1 MTEARAIAEHGSR
14 IIAARERAWAAI
26 QDQHPDV
33 PDVVIVTGPGPARK
47 TLEGD
52 QLRGHHWPG
61 GAGPVIATSRPA
73 LHQRCSPTIPLPRK
87 HQPREHLRLR
97 VAV

>member
-14 IIAARERAWAAI
+14 IIAALERAWATI

-33 PDVVIVTGPGPARK
+33 PDAVIITGAEASQKG
-47 TLEGD
+47 TLEGER
-52 QLRGHHWPG
+52 LRGQDWPG

-73 LHQRCSPTIPLPRK
+73 LHQRCSPTIPLARK
-87 HQPREHLRLR
+87 HQPREHPET
-97 VAV
+97 